1 MSKNDMN
8 FSPLIDALV
17 DQMRVLG
24 AASAE
29 VSADIPDLRVRVTVK
44 VKEMS

>member
-8 FSPLIDALV
+8 FKPLVDALV
-17 DQMRVLG
+17 DEMMVFG

-29 VSADIPDLRVRVTVK
+29 LSADIPDLRVRVTVK

>member
-8 FSPLIDALV
+8 FAPLIDALAE
-17 DQMRVLG
+17 QMRVFG

-29 VSADIPDLRVRVTVK
+29 LSVDIPTLGVRVTVK